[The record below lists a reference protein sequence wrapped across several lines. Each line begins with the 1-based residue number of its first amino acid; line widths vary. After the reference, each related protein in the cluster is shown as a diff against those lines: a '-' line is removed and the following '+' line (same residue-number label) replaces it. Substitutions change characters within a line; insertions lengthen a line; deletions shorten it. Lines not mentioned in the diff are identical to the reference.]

1 MPEEAETRTLA
12 DCGREHDGDRR
23 EITKAI
29 SSQVMVSKLW
39 YYEMAALGLVNLK
52 QVNFMVCELYL
63 NCIVVKTNY
72 SQCKGNHKNR
82 QGNCNKTKKQWRL
95 LRWLS

>member
-1 MPEEAETRTLA
+1 MPEEAETRMLA
-12 DCGREHDGDRR
+12 DCGRERDGDRR

-52 QVNFMVCELYL
+52 
-63 NCIVVKTNY
+63 
-72 SQCKGNHKNR
+72 
-82 QGNCNKTKKQWRL
+82 
-95 LRWLS
+95 